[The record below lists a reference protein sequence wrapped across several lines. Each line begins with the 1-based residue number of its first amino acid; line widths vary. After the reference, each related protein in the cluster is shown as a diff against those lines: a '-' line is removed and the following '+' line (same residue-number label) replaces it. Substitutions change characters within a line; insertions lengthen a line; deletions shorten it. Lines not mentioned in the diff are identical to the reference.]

1 MKKLITICLLIAA
14 SYSVKAQ
21 TLEQTMDYINVNL
34 QNYLF
39 SKRDITVIEKGID
52 MTTMRYT
59 DNQNRIE
66 FVRLFMA
73 NIKSVD
79 YSIDKDGY
87 LVITVSGKCYAFK
100 NDKPDYDKVAPQ
112 NITIYLLASTP
123 IENVKRII
131 KAIKHAAELEGAKLI
146 NDDLFKN

>member
-1 MKKLITICLLIAA
+1 MKKLITICLLITA

-39 SKRDITVIEKGID
+39 NKQYTQVFAKGID
-52 MTTMRYT
+52 VTTTLRMDHTTRW
-59 DNQNRIE
+59 E
-66 FVRLFMA
+66 FTRLFMA

-79 YSIDKDGY
+79 YVINNDGF
-87 LVITVSGKCYAFK
+87 VIITATGKCYVFE
-100 NDKPDYDKVAPQ
+100 DEKPIYDKVAPQ
-112 NITIYLLASTP
+112 SITFFLQKSTP
-123 IENVKRII
+123 IDNVKRII
-131 KAIKHAAELEGAKLI
+131 KAMKHAAELEGAKLI